1 MSHKQIEECIIGN
14 LIKHSLID
22 FEDIDMYR
30 FGLECF
36 FIKICHYIFYILIA
50 AYLGRTLEF
59 FSFIGTYLSIRKCAG
74 GIHSNTRL
82 GCFFISNI
90 VLIMVLWFGNKCD
103 NLFVLTIATMIS
115 AFILLIFAPVDNPN
129 RRLTILEKS
138 KFKKYTFTVISLE
151 IIIVSFL
158 LQIKE
163 TVEFAKWITIGIIIS
178 ACVVMFGK
186 IKYEVISTKK

>member
-1 MSHKQIEECIIGN
+1 
-14 LIKHSLID
+14 
-22 FEDIDMYR
+22 
-30 FGLECF
+30 
-36 FIKICHYIFYILIA
+36 
-50 AYLGRTLEF
+50 
-59 FSFIGTYLSIRKCAG
+59 
-74 GIHSNTRL
+74 
-82 GCFFISNI
+82 
-90 VLIMVLWFGNKCD
+90 
-103 NLFVLTIATMIS
+103 MIS